1 MAGIPAEKGEV
12 RTKTEG
18 RVSPLPGREK
28 HRNVA
33 RYEVGRDH
41 SIRLAF
47 IVRATR
53 SHLRTVISTL

>member
-1 MAGIPAEKGEV
+1 MYYNLSTGKAYSTTQLFI
-12 RTKTEG
+12 RTNTEG

-53 SHLRTVISTL
+53 SH